1 MATKQ
6 NSSKES
12 VESGTSRGTK
22 KTSTTS
28 AGRGRPAGSGTSRT
42 KSSGSTAGTDAKSG
56 TRSAPRSPAA
66 SKTASSASKP
76 SSRTASAGVKSGA
89 AKPAAETKAGATR
102 TRSTASAASTRKPSG
117 ASSTGRASTAK
128 KAAVSTGTAAP
139 TAASV
144 YTSSYGIS
152 SQTTDDG
159 LFTSSAAYRPSSESR
174 AFRDPFADDSA
185 SLSSSSS
192 SRAEAQT
199 VEPTPTSS
207 TVQDSISTR
216 ASYSSASRTSYSS
229 LADES
234 DDEETVSYEDSPSQE
249 TEETYSSKGN
259 ASKYDSY
266 DGEKKKSGKGGLF
279 ALVAAGIL
287 LAGGGATYAV
297 LNRGKES
304 KPEDVKARITPKA
317 ASERENILSLAS
329 RYMDE
334 GEYGQAVS
342 VLAPYVSENP
352 DDSEAVSM
360 LERSRNLSGMDLD
373 YDLDSGDGDASK
385 DILGDYN
392 RFIASG
398 DYLGAASFINGQPAT
413 NLQEQGIDAANL
425 VSKAMVLEN
434 GRAGMN
440 GGDFDTAEAQLAG
453 YLSDNPSD
461 SDVNNMLSQ
470 VRRLKALSAM
480 DDSNSDA
487 ARSDGLGVTESPA
500 LASASDSG
508 DLGAFSLTPDSP
520 ALASAATPSSSRTPA
535 ESTPRTSGE
544 SSVPASSR
552 TSSDSSVPSTASAA
566 TTSTPPSVA
575 SASTPAS
582 STGTTNSTPAFSG
595 MNSRTASTTPSAS
608 SSSNSGSSN
617 ARSSN
622 AGTNPSNTGNLSLN
636 DSIAES
642 ESRSSVPTS
651 PTVRVVNN
659 DSATSSS
666 VPLAA
671 NTRPA
676 STASNSSP
684 ASSTSSGSNAASTAR
699 PSNNSS
705 INSSNGNSATNANA
719 ASGNNANSNGAS
731 NSGAGT
737 SRTQDSSSAPST
749 YNNAYS
755 RPVTHERK
763 NSGALN
769 DILSGATSNSGTTP
783 STSSASSPRPT
794 RASGTIGADG
804 TATSPEVLLRKYG
817 TRAISRADALDV
829 GQDFIDDA
837 KYDEA
842 INLMKELLTLNS
854 RDIEARRKLEEAEA
868 LKKKYGGND
877 GARTTQQNLDLARRW
892 IDSGNYDDA
901 ITLLNS
907 ILNKDPNNR
916 EAQELLKKAIDG
928 KNGIDPAKK
937 QAERDSKMDMVKRL
951 LDNGEYD
958 KAIALLNQIL
968 ADDPNDSEARN
979 LLNKA
984 AADKKNRDAENARKI
999 NDARKALENGD
1010 YDDAIA
1016 RLNEILK
1023 NDPNNAEA
1031 KNLLNQAKADKARA
1045 DAERNAKIQEAKKDI
1060 ASGDIDDAIAA
1071 LQKILAENPD
1081 DAEARTLLN
1090 QALNEKARAEAEK
1103 KAEADRQAKLDEAR
1117 RALEN
1122 GDYDKAQKILNEL
1135 LKSNPDD
1142 PEAKRLL
1149 NQAQEAKKDAALK
1162 EAEEAIKNGD
1172 FEKAQ
1177 KILNDLLKDNP
1188 NDNDTKALMNQMV
1201 QEKAKAETER
1211 QKKLDEAREAIKN
1224 GDYDKAQKILN
1235 ELLKDNPDDA
1245 TAKSLLDFAAK
1256 EKAAKEAMRQNKLR
1270 EAQEAIRNGDYD
1282 KAQKIL
1288 DDLLKD
1294 NPDDAQAKN
1303 LLKQAQDAKAKAEAD
1318 RQAKLKEAENAIK
1331 NGDYAK
1337 AEQILG
1343 SLLKNNPGDSDAKD
1357 LLKQAQDGKAK
1368 AEAERQAK
1376 LKEAENAIKNGD
1388 YDKAQKILNELLKD
1402 NPGDSDAKNLL
1413 KQVQDEKSKS
1423 EAERKNKLKE
1433 AEDAIK
1439 NGDYAKAEKILNE
1452 LLKNNPNDSDAKK
1465 LLDQSKDAKAK
1476 ADAEKAKQEKLARAQ
1491 KLIDEGKFDEA
1502 EKLLNEVLKDNPN
1515 DAKAKELLGKT
1526 KDEKAQAQKEAAQK
1540 IAQAKTALANG
1551 DYDKAISLLN
1561 EALKA
1566 DPNNAEAKSLLEKAK
1581 EAKANQEK
1589 EKQAKLAKARSLIN
1603 SGDYDGA
1610 ISLLNDMLKADPNDS
1625 QAKTLLTQ
1633 AEAKKAAAERDR
1645 ANKLKQAQN
1654 NIDNGNYDAAI
1665 ATLNGLL
1672 QKNPNDTEA
1681 KKLLD
1686 EATKKKAAADKIR
1699 DEKMAQ
1705 AQKHYDNGEWDKA
1718 INVLNDILKDNPK
1731 DTQAKN
1737 LLNQAT
1743 AKKRAEEKAAAAA
1756 KDKADKIAQ
1765 AKQAMKDGDY
1775 DKAVSTLTALARS
1788 YPNDPE
1794 ISSLLDEAKKKKADA
1809 DRAKKIAQAK
1819 KDIADGKYDNAIS
1832 AMNALLKTNPNDT
1845 EAKSVLADAQAKK
1858 TAAQNAAKEA
1868 ARKQNLEKAKNAIA
1882 KGDYDGAISI
1892 LNGLLKENPSDK
1904 EAQALLKE
1912 AQDKKAEND
1921 VAAKAEKERQ
1931 AKLAQARTLMGK
1943 GDYDGAISI
1952 LDGMLKDNPK
1962 DADAKALK
1970 DEATKK
1976 KAAAAAEKA
1985 RNENLAKARSLIA
1998 AGKYD
2003 DAIALLNDMLK
2014 ADPND
2019 AQAKTLL
2026 TQATTKKAAAEKD
2039 RANKLAQARN
2049 NIDAGKYDAAISTL
2063 NGLLKT
2069 DPNDKEAKAL
2079 LDEANAKK
2087 AAADKAHA
2095 DKINEAKKQI
2105 AAKNY
2110 DKAEEILNGLL
2121 KENPNDTEAKNL
2133 LKDLNAKRD
2142 AEKKAAAEKERAD
2155 KLAQAQKLIAAGDYD
2170 KAAEILNGL
2179 VGSNSKDADA
2189 QKLLKDLNS
2198 KKDAEAKAAQ
2208 EAAEKAAREQAK
2220 QQAESEI
2227 AKGKTAL
2234 AKGNVEDALDH
2245 FAKAKSLLPANDPAY
2260 SAEKLGEMAKA
2271 LYDAAQNTKNAADK
2285 AALDKAA
2292 AEYANAALAK
2302 DPSNAPAHYVLG
2314 MQAMDAKN
2322 YAKAETE
2329 LAAAAKLDPKNATY
2343 WYQLGRAQAMQRKYA
2358 PAATSF
2364 QKAIECEPTLA
2375 SAYYNLGYV
2384 QEKSGNTD
2392 AALTSYRNAYKVDSG
2407 YERAYMAAGRLMSSN
2422 GDYKGAIEA
2431 FSSAVKINPSN
2442 AQTYQELGQA
2452 YSNNGDL
2459 KGAESAFRKALA
2471 YMDPS
2476 KPDAT
2481 TYYNLSSV
2489 LSELGKYSEGVNY
2502 AKQAYDNRGTTS
2514 KAVQVN
2520 ITYTYGL
2527 LCEKTGKI
2535 SQAIELYEEAL
2546 SLDGMHLKSKINLGG
2561 LYLKQGDVDSAI
2573 TFLTSAYNQ
2582 DSSNFEANNNL
2593 GNAYSQKGDASNAV
2607 KYYQNAL
2614 RLNSSDN
2621 TVRENLAKTYAAAG
2635 QYSNAKV
2642 AYEDVIDAEPENWSA
2657 YLEAAKVDV
2666 KLGNNEDAIQKLE
2679 YLQTHN
2685 PSFSR
2690 TEVNVMLNS
2699 LR

>member
-1 MATKQ
+1 MIMATKQ

-56 TRSAPRSPAA
+56 TRSSSRSTAQT
-66 SKTASSASKP
+66 KTASSASKP
-76 SSRTASAGVKSGA
+76 SSRSASTGVKSGT
-89 AKPAAETKAGATR
+89 AKSAAETKATATR
-102 TRSTASAASTRKPSG
+102 TRSTASATGTRKPSS
-117 ASSTGRASTAK
+117 ASSSSRASTAK
-128 KAAVSTGTAAP
+128 KTSVSTGTAAP

-152 SQTTDDG
+152 SQTADDG

-174 AFRDPFADDSA
+174 AFRDPFADDSET
-185 SLSSSSS
+185 LSSSSS
-192 SRAEAQT
+192 SRAGTQA

-207 TVQDSISTR
+207 TVQDSISATR
-216 ASYSSASRTSYSS
+216 ASYSTASRASFSS
-229 LADES
+229 LADEP
-234 DDEETVSYEDSPSQE
+234 DDEETVSYEDSPRKEPEAKESVSQ
-249 TEETYSSKGN
+249 
-259 ASKYDSY
+259 YDAY

-304 KPEDVKARITPKA
+304 KPEDGKARISPKA
-317 ASERENILSLAS
+317 ASERENILSLAG

-342 VLAPYVSENP
+342 VLASYVAENP

-360 LERSRNLSGMDLD
+360 LERSRNLSGMDLA
-373 YDLDSGDGDASK
+373 YDQDSSDDGDASK

-453 YLSDNPSD
+453 YLTDNPSD

-487 ARSDGLGVTESPA
+487 ARSDGLGVTESPGLASGGTSEQTA
-500 LASASDSG
+500 LSSASDSG
-508 DLGAFSLTPDSP
+508 DLGAFSLTAESP
-520 ALASAATPSSSRTPA
+520 SLASAATSSSNRTSA
-535 ESTPRTSGE
+535 ESSPRTSGE

-552 TSSDSSVPSTASAA
+552 TPSGSSTPEASA
-566 TTSTPPSVA
+566 
-575 SASTPAS
+575 
-582 STGTTNSTPAFSG
+582 GTANSTPAFSG
-595 MNSRTASTTPSAS
+595 MNTRTASTTPS
-608 SSSNSGSSN
+608 NE
-617 ARSSN
+617 
-622 AGTNPSNTGNLSLN
+622 GNLSLT

-659 DSATSSS
+659 GSTSSS

-676 STASNSSP
+676 STESNNAP

-705 INSSNGNSATNANA
+705 INSGNGNTATNAN
-719 ASGNNANSNGAS
+719 SANSNGT
-731 NSGAGT
+731 NSSGSQEGT
-737 SRTQDSSSAPST
+737 SAPST

-783 STSSASSPRPT
+783 STSSASSSRPT

-868 LKKKYGGND
+868 LKKRYGGND
-877 GARTTQQNLDLARRW
+877 GARSTAQNLDLARRW

-916 EAQELLKKAIDG
+916 EAQELLKKAMDK
-928 KNGIDPAKK
+928 KNGIDPDKK
-937 QAERDSKMDMVKRL
+937 RAERDSKLDMAKRL
-951 LDNGEYD
+951 LENGEYD

-979 LLNKA
+979 LLNKT
-984 AADKKNRDAENARKI
+984 AADKENRDAENARKI

-1031 KNLLNQAKADKARA
+1031 KNLLNQAKAEKARA

-1090 QALNEKARAEAEK
+1090 QALNEKAKAEAEK
-1103 KAEADRQAKLDEAR
+1103 KAEAERQSKLDEAR

-1149 NQAQEAKKDAALK
+1149 NQTQEAKKDAALK

-1172 FEKAQ
+1172 YEKAQ
-1177 KILNDLLKDNP
+1177 RILNELLRDNP
-1188 NDNDTKALMNQMV
+1188 NDSDTKSLMNQMV
-1201 QEKAKAETER
+1201 QEKARAETER

-1245 TAKSLLDFAAK
+1245 TAKSLLDLAAK

-1270 EAQEAIRNGDYD
+1270 QAQEALRNGDYD
-1282 KAQKIL
+1282 KAEQIANS
-1288 DDLLKD
+1288 LLNE

-1303 LLKQAQDAKAKAEAD
+1303 LLKQAQDARAKAEAD

-1337 AEQILG
+1337 AEQILN
-1343 SLLKNNPGDSDAKD
+1343 SLLKNNPGDSDAKN

-1368 AEAERQAK
+1368 AEAERQSK
-1376 LKEAENAIKNGD
+1376 LKEAEDAIKKGD

-1402 NPGDSDAKNLL
+1402 NPGDSDAKKLL
-1413 KQVQDEKSKS
+1413 KQAQDEKSKS

-1540 IAQAKTALANG
+1540 VSQAKTALANG

-1645 ANKLKQAQN
+1645 ANKLKQAQT

-1672 QKNPNDTEA
+1672 QKNPNDAEA

-1737 LLNQAT
+1737 LLNQTT

-1756 KDKADKIAQ
+1756 KDKADKLAQ

-1809 DRAKKIAQAK
+1809 DRAKKIVQAK

-1832 AMNALLKTNPNDT
+1832 AINALLKTNPNDT

-1892 LNGLLKENPSDK
+1892 LNGLLKENPNDK
-1904 EAQALLKE
+1904 EAQNLLKE

-1931 AKLAQARTLMGK
+1931 AKLTQAKALMGK

-1970 DEATKK
+1970 DEATRK

-2039 RANKLAQARN
+2039 RANKLAQARS
-2049 NIDAGKYDAAISTL
+2049 NIDAGKYDPAISTL

-2079 LDEANAKK
+2079 LDEATAKK

-2095 DKINEAKKQI
+2095 EKINEAKKQI

-2133 LKDLNAKRD
+2133 LRDLNAKRD

-2179 VGSNSKDADA
+2179 VGSNSKDSDA

-2208 EAAEKAAREQAK
+2208 EAAEKAAKEQAK

-2227 AKGKTAL
+2227 AKGKAAL

-2245 FAKAKSLLPANDPAY
+2245 FAKAKSLLPASDPAY

-2285 AALDKAA
+2285 AALEKAA

-2302 DPSNAPAHYVLG
+2302 DSSNAPAHYVLG

-2329 LAAAAKLDPKNATY
+2329 LAAATKLDPKNATY

-2364 QKAIECEPTLA
+2364 QNAIECEPTLA

-2422 GDYKGAIEA
+2422 GDYKGAIDA

-2452 YSNNGDL
+2452 CSNNGDL

-2489 LSELGKYSEGVNY
+2489 LSELGKYGEGVNY
-2502 AKQAYDNRGTTS
+2502 AKQAYDNRGSTS
-2514 KAVQVN
+2514 KTVQVN
-2520 ITYTYGL
+2520 IIYTYGL
-2527 LCEKTGKI
+2527 LCEKTGNI
-2535 SQAIELYEEAL
+2535 SQAVELYEEAL

-2593 GNAYSQKGDASNAV
+2593 GNAYSQKGDAANAV

-2614 RLNSSDN
+2614 RINSSDN

-2635 QYSNAKV
+2635 QFSNAKV

-2666 KLGNNEDAIQKLE
+2666 KLGNNEDAIKKLE

>member
-12 VESGTSRGTK
+12 ETKSSAGTRTRSTGTGTK
-22 KTSTTS
+22 KSSATT
-28 AGRGRPAGSGTSRT
+28 AGRGRPAGTGNSASKTPES
-42 KSSGSTAGTDAKSG
+42 SSGNSSRAGTRTSSKTS
-56 TRSAPRSPAA
+56 SAGR
-66 SKTASSASKP
+66 TASSAAKSSSK
-76 SSRTASAGVKSGA
+76 TVSAGAKSTSVKSGTQR
-89 AKPAAETKAGATR
+89 PSAETKTGTRGRSSSSVTDTKKSASTGSATGGR
-102 TRSTASAASTRKPSG
+102 TSTGTRKAAS
-117 ASSTGRASTAK
+117 SS
-128 KAAVSTGTAAP
+128 VTAAP

-144 YTSSYGIS
+144 YTSTYGLS
-152 SQTTDDG
+152 NQGADDG
-159 LFTSSAAYRPSSESR
+159 LFTSNAAYRPSSESSFSSSR
-174 AFRDPFADDSA
+174 AFRDPFAEDSETIT
-185 SLSSSSS
+185 S
-192 SRAEAQT
+192 SRYDAQT
-199 VEPTPTSS
+199 VDPSATGSE
-207 TVQDSISTR
+207 VQDSIVQKTSYGTASR
-216 ASYSSASRTSYSS
+216 ESYSSF
-229 LADES
+229 ADETETES
-234 DDEETVSYEDSPSQE
+234 ERTYANEETVSQDSSANDKVSPRGNISQ
-249 TEETYSSKGN
+249 
-259 ASKYDSY
+259 YDTVSY
-266 DGEKKKSGKGGLF
+266 GGEKKKSGKGGLF

-297 LNRGKES
+297 LNRGNAS
-304 KPEDVKARITPKA
+304 KSNAEKTGPNSKVP
-317 ASERENILSLAS
+317 SERDNVLSLA
-329 RYMDE
+329 RHYMDD

-342 VLAPYVSENP
+342 VLSSYVSENP
-352 DDSEAVSM
+352 DDDEAITL
-360 LERSRNLSGMDLD
+360 LERSKNLGGVDFSLPS
-373 YDLDSGDGDASK
+373 DSEDDGSSK
-385 DILGDYN
+385 DILGDYGK
-392 RFIASG
+392 FIASG

-434 GRAGMN
+434 GRSGMN
-440 GGDFDTAEAQLAG
+440 GGDYDAAESQLAS
-453 YLSDNPSD
+453 YLADNPSD
-461 SDVNNMLSQ
+461 KDVDNMLSQ
-470 VRRLKALSAM
+470 VRRLKALSEM
-480 DDSNSDA
+480 NDSSDDEP
-487 ARSDGLGVTESPA
+487 RSDGLGVT
-500 LASASDSG
+500 
-508 DLGAFSLTPDSP
+508 DSP
-520 ALASAATPSSSRTPA
+520 ALASTENQGLSTSSSGGDLASFRSSSDSPSA
-535 ESTPRTSGE
+535 VSRRSSGE
-544 SSVPASSR
+544 SDSAAPLASTSSLASAPASTVQQRSSSES
-552 TSSDSSVPSTASAA
+552 TNGTMQESTSANGLKSSDS
-566 TTSTPPSVA
+566 TSNSRA
-575 SASTPAS
+575 AS
-582 STGTTNSTPAFSG
+582 SPTFSG
-595 MNSRTASTTPSAS
+595 MNTRTASTGSDAAS
-608 SSSNSGSSN
+608 SSSPVRG
-617 ARSSN
+617 
-622 AGTNPSNTGNLSLN
+622 GNLSLN

-642 ESRSSVPTS
+642 ETRGSVSTAPV
-651 PTVRVVNN
+651 VRVSNPGT
-659 DSATSSS
+659 ASS
-666 VPLAA
+666 VPLASRSA
-671 NTRPA
+671 
-676 STASNSSP
+676 
-684 ASSTSSGSNAASTAR
+684 
-699 PSNNSS
+699 PSEQVSS
-705 INSSNGNSATNANA
+705 INNANNAVAKNTPAGNATGVNNSTNNNA
-719 ASGNNANSNGAS
+719 ADSTSGNANSERSPYASSYNGY
-731 NSGAGT
+731 
-737 SRTQDSSSAPST
+737 SRTGSP
-749 YNNAYS
+749 
-755 RPVTHERK
+755 HK
-763 NSGALN
+763 NTGSLN
-769 DILSGATSNSGTTP
+769 DILSGATSNASP
-783 STSSASSPRPT
+783 SSSTSGASNPRRTSASG
-794 RASGTIGADG
+794 AIGEDG

-829 GQDFIDDA
+829 GQDFIDDG

-868 LKKKYGGND
+868 LKRRYGGND
-877 GARTTQQNLDLARRW
+877 GARTVQQNLDLAKRW
-892 IDSGNYDDA
+892 IDSGRYDDA
-901 ITLLNS
+901 IILLES
-907 ILNKDPNNR
+907 ILKKDPNNK
-916 EAQELLKKAIDG
+916 EAQALLKKAMDR
-928 KNGIDPAKK
+928 KNGIDPEKK
-937 QAERDSKMDMVKRL
+937 QAERNSKMDMVDRL
-951 LDNGEYD
+951 LKNGEYD

-968 ADDPNDSEARN
+968 AENPDDGEAKN
-979 LLNKA
+979 LLNQATSEKKA
-984 AADKKNRDAENARKI
+984 RDAENARKI
-999 NDARKALENGD
+999 DDARKALANGN

-1016 RLNEILK
+1016 ALNEILK
-1023 NDPNNAEA
+1023 NDPNNAAA
-1031 KNLLNQAKADKARA
+1031 KNLLNQALAEKSRA
-1045 DAERNAKIQEAKKDI
+1045 DEERKAKIQEAKKDI

-1081 DAEARTLLN
+1081 DAEARSLLN
-1090 QALNEKARAEAEK
+1090 QALNDKAKAEAEK
-1103 KAEADRQAKLDEAR
+1103 KAEAERNSKLDEAR

-1122 GDYDKAQKILNEL
+1122 GDYDKAQKILDEL
-1135 LKSNPDD
+1135 LKANPDD

-1149 NQAQEAKKDAALK
+1149 NQAKDAKKDAALK
-1162 EAEEAIKNGD
+1162 EAEEALKNGD
-1172 FEKAQ
+1172 YEKAQ
-1177 KILNDLLKDNP
+1177 KILNELLKDNP
-1188 NDNDTKALMNQMV
+1188 NDGDTKSLMNQMV
-1201 QEKAKAETER
+1201 QEKARAETER

-1224 GDYDKAQKILN
+1224 GDYEKAQKILN
-1235 ELLKDNPDDA
+1235 ELLKDNPDDV
-1245 TAKSLLDFAAK
+1245 TAKSLLDLAAK
-1256 EKAAKEAMRQNKLR
+1256 EKAAKEAIRQNKIR
-1270 EAQEAIRNGDYD
+1270 QAQEALRNGDYG
-1282 KAQKIL
+1282 KAEQIL
-1288 DDLLKD
+1288 NSLLD
-1294 NPDDAQAKN
+1294 ENPDDTQAKN
-1303 LLKQAQDAKAKAEAD
+1303 LLKQTQDAKAKAEAD

-1331 NGDYAK
+1331 NGDYGK

-1343 SLLKNNPGDSDAKD
+1343 SLLKNNPGDSDAKN

-1368 AEAERQAK
+1368 KEAERQSK

-1402 NPGDSDAKNLL
+1402 NPGDSDAKKLL
-1413 KQVQDEKSKS
+1413 KQSQDEKAKS
-1423 EAERKNKLKE
+1423 EAERKSKLKE

-1439 NGDYAKAEKILNE
+1439 NGDYDKAQKILNE
-1452 LLKNNPNDSDAKK
+1452 LLKDNPNDSDAKK
-1465 LLDQSKDAKAK
+1465 LLAQSKDAKEK

-1540 IAQAKTALANG
+1540 VAQAKTALSNG

-1566 DPNNAEAKSLLEKAK
+1566 DPNNAEAKSLLEKAN
-1581 EAKANQEK
+1581 EAKANAEK
-1589 EKQAKLAKARSLIN
+1589 ERQAKLNKARSLIN

-1610 ISLLNDMLKADPNDS
+1610 ISLLNDMLKANPGDS

-1633 AEAKKAAAERDR
+1633 AETKKAAAERDR
-1645 ANKLKQAQN
+1645 ANKLKQAQT

-1665 ATLNGLL
+1665 STLNALL
-1672 QKNPNDTEA
+1672 QKNSNDAEA

-1718 INVLNDILKDNPK
+1718 IAVLNEILKDNPK

-1756 KDKADKIAQ
+1756 KDKADKLAQ

-1892 LNGLLKENPSDK
+1892 LNGLLKENPNDK
-1904 EAQALLKE
+1904 EAQNLLKE

-1931 AKLAQARTLMGK
+1931 AKLTQAKTLMGK
-1943 GDYDGAISI
+1943 GDYDGAISV

-1970 DEATKK
+1970 DEAQKK
-1976 KAAAAAEKA
+1976 KAEAEAAKVRNEKLAQA
-1985 RNENLAKARSLIA
+1985 RNLIN

-2039 RANKLAQARN
+2039 RANKLAQARG
-2049 NIDAGKYDAAISTL
+2049 NIDAGRYDAAISTL
-2063 NGLLKT
+2063 NGLLKN
-2069 DPNDKEAKAL
+2069 DPNDKEAKSL
-2079 LDEANAKK
+2079 LDEATTKK

-2095 DKINEAKKQI
+2095 EKINEAKKQI

-2133 LKDLNAKRD
+2133 LRDLNAKRD

-2179 VGSNSKDADA
+2179 VGGNAKDADA

-2208 EAAEKAAREQAK
+2208 EAAEKAAKEQAK
-2220 QQAESEI
+2220 QQVESEI

-2234 AKGNVEDALDH
+2234 SKGNVEDALDH
-2245 FAKAKSLLPANDPAY
+2245 FEKAKNLLPSDDPAY

-2271 LYDAAQNTKNAADK
+2271 LYDAAQNAKNPADK
-2285 AALDKAA
+2285 AALEKAA
-2292 AEYANAALAK
+2292 SDYANAAVAK
-2302 DPSNAPAHYVLG
+2302 DSSNAPSHYVLG

-2329 LAAAAKLDPKNATY
+2329 LTAATKLDPKNATY

-2364 QKAIECEPTLA
+2364 QKAIELEPTLA

-2384 QEKSGNTD
+2384 QERSGNTA
-2392 AALTSYRNAYKVDSG
+2392 AALTAYQNAYKVDSK
-2407 YERAYMAAGRLMSSN
+2407 YERAYMAAGRLMASN
-2422 GDYKGAIEA
+2422 GDYDGAIEA
-2431 FSSAVKINPSN
+2431 FSNAVKVNPSN
-2442 AQTYQELGQA
+2442 TQTYQELGQA
-2452 YSNNGDL
+2452 YSNKGDL

-2476 KPDAT
+2476 KPDAA

-2489 LSELGKYSEGVNY
+2489 LTELGKYSEGVTY
-2502 AKQAYDNRGTTS
+2502 AKQAYDNRSSTS
-2514 KAVQVN
+2514 KALQVN
-2520 ITYTYGL
+2520 ILYNYGL
-2527 LCEKTGKI
+2527 CCEKTGKT

-2546 SLDGMHLKSKINLGG
+2546 SLDGMHLKSKVNLGG

-2582 DSSNFEANNNL
+2582 DSGNFEVNNNL
-2593 GNAYSQKGDASNAV
+2593 GNAYKEKGDATSAV
-2607 KYYQNAL
+2607 RYYQNAM
-2614 RLNSSDN
+2614 RINPSDN
-2621 TVRENLAKTYAAAG
+2621 TVLSNLAKTYATAE

-2642 AYEDVIDAEPENWSA
+2642 AYEDLIAAQPENWAA
-2657 YLEAAKVDV
+2657 YLDAAKVDV
-2666 KLGNNEDAIQKLE
+2666 KLGNNEDAIKKLE